1 MSFESCLPF
10 HARPWQVEITWPL
23 RQSRVRPSEILLRV
37 TRGEGRAG
45 SATSMRGSGAGEGV
59 GDSSRATARR
69 SIHPSAAA
77 ATGRVSWFVVAS
89 QRACSC
95 ASSVN
100 ATRSRSICT
109 PDISRNPVIRDPAVS
124 ALVRSDLREMCCR
137 RPSDHWKT
145 PPPPLPFESRY
156 VRRIYAS
163 RSTDEMTVA
172 GKVNL
177 PDLTID
183 RESSRDSRASGQR
196 VEGSLNH
203 GTCLNIRAFDRWRLF
218 LSRKFRRRAVI
229 VPKTVCSKY
238 FQFLIL
244 FDTFYAVVYK
254 HYPRD
259 TLFIV
264 Y

>member
-1 MSFESCLPF
+1 MVIPRYSVKNITPRSFRPPELRVPFRNAKHFENVTSFESCLPF
-10 HARPWQVEITWPL
+10 RARPWQVEITWPL

-45 SATSMRGSGAGEGV
+45 SATSMRGSGAAVGG

-77 ATGRVSWFVVAS
+77 ATGRVLWFVVA
-89 QRACSC
+89 CSC
-95 ASSVN
+95 SLS
-100 ATRSRSICT
+100 TRSRSICT

-183 RESSRDSRASGQR
+183 RESSRDSLASLGNVSR
-196 VEGSLNH
+196 
-203 GTCLNIRAFDRWRLF
+203 DRW
-218 LSRKFRRRAVI
+218 
-229 VPKTVCSKY
+229 TTE
-238 FQFLIL
+238 LI
-244 FDTFYAVVYK
+244 
-254 HYPRD
+254 
-259 TLFIV
+259 
-264 Y
+264 